1 MFKLVFSPDGTL
13 ISASA
18 APHCGYRTKIE
29 STFKDGSLL
38 DAWKGLK
45 NMASINATVDVNRL
59 RTSIERVNEQ
69 ELPDSR
75 TWLLKQHWGEH
86 RDSPTLAGC
95 SSDANRD

>member
-1 MFKLVFSPDGTL
+1 MFSPDGTL

-29 STFKDGSLL
+29 SMFKDGSLR

-59 RTSIERVNEQ
+59 RTSIEGANEQ

-86 RDSPTLAGC
+86 RDSSTLAGC